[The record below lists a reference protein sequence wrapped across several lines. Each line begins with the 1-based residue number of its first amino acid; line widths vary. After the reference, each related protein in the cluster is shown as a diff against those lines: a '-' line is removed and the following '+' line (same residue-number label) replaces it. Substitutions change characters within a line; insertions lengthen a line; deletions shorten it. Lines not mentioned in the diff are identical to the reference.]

1 MEYECVVVDTN
12 HSNFQ
17 NSVLIGVQ
25 TRRLDI
31 ECQQLHVS
39 LLSVLMPR
47 VPRFVSVQ
55 SYHQRM
61 TRTRNLS
68 GAAQPPHVSL
78 SHISVD
84 GSIGIVAAAT
94 PIPTK
99 VLALDAGPIPS
110 SLLGAV
116 VFFGLLAIIAWLLIR
131 ETLRIV
137 LKPAL
142 VFILLALL
150 AVWAGLLDGTVV
162 EGFLSWMGDRL
173 ILAVTAISEWAVG
186 AFETVSGSAP
196 ASS

>member
-1 MEYECVVVDTN
+1 M
-12 HSNFQ
+12 
-17 NSVLIGVQ
+17 
-25 TRRLDI
+25 
-31 ECQQLHVS
+31 
-39 LLSVLMPR
+39 
-47 VPRFVSVQ
+47 
-55 SYHQRM
+55 
-61 TRTRNLS
+61 S

-78 SHISVD
+78 SHIGVD
-84 GSIGIVAAAT
+84 GSTGIVAAAT

-116 VFFGLLAIIAWLLIR
+116 VFLGLLAMIGWLLIR
-131 ETLRIV
+131 ETLRII

-186 AFETVSGSAP
+186 AFETASGSKP
-196 ASS
+196 TGRAS

>member
-1 MEYECVVVDTN
+1 
-12 HSNFQ
+12 
-17 NSVLIGVQ
+17 
-25 TRRLDI
+25 
-31 ECQQLHVS
+31 
-39 LLSVLMPR
+39 
-47 VPRFVSVQ
+47 
-55 SYHQRM
+55 M

-84 GSIGIVAAAT
+84 DSPGIVDAAT
-94 PIPTK
+94 PFPTK
-99 VLALDAGPIPS
+99 VLALDVGPIPS

-116 VFFGLLAIIAWLLIR
+116 VFLGLLAMIGWLLIR

-162 EGFLSWMGDRL
+162 EEVLSWMGDRL

-186 AFETVSGSAP
+186 AFETASGSKP
-196 ASS
+196 TGSSGLSG

>member
-1 MEYECVVVDTN
+1 M
-12 HSNFQ
+12 
-17 NSVLIGVQ
+17 
-25 TRRLDI
+25 
-31 ECQQLHVS
+31 
-39 LLSVLMPR
+39 
-47 VPRFVSVQ
+47 
-55 SYHQRM
+55 
-61 TRTRNLS
+61 
-68 GAAQPPHVSL
+68 
-78 SHISVD
+78 
-84 GSIGIVAAAT
+84 
-94 PIPTK
+94 
-99 VLALDAGPIPS
+99 
-110 SLLGAV
+110 
-116 VFFGLLAIIAWLLIR
+116 LAIIAWLLIR